1 MSCSS
6 QLVTALGFVTT
17 DAQIIL
23 NRHDLFGS
31 HLAGK
36 AGGAVSP
43 LDVMCAV

>member
-6 QLVTALGFVTT
+6 QIVTALGFVTA
-17 DAQIIL
+17 DARIIL

-36 AGGAVSP
+36 PGGAVSP
-43 LDVMCAV
+43 LDVMRAV

>member
-1 MSCSS
+1 MSCSPE
-6 QLVTALGFVTT
+6 LVIALGFAAS

-36 AGGAVSP
+36 AGSSVSP
-43 LDVMCAV
+43 LNVTRAV

>member
-1 MSCSS
+1 MSRSP
-6 QLVTALGFVTT
+6 QLIIALGFATS

-36 AGGAVSP
+36 AGIAVSP
-43 LDVMCAV
+43 LNMMRAV